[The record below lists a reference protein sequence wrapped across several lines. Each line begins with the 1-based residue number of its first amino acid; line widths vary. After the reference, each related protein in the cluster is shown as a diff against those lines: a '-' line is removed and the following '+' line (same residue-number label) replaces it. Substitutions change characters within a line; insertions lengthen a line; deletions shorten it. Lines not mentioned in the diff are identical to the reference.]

1 MSFFE
6 VRDLSFSYDT
16 PSGPVDVLKNVS
28 FSAEKN
34 ETTVILGRSGCGKT
48 TLLSCLAGYLAPSSG
63 EAADEKDAPSVSGAG
78 DENGRP
84 SGRTARQAGSV
95 ITVDGSPAVIPSP
108 DVMMVFQSFDQ
119 LFPWFSLRDNILYA
133 MKRAKASGNDG
144 SGYRARADRLLAEA
158 GLAGH
163 EDRRPPELS
172 GGMKQRGAIARVLAL
187 DPLVILMDEPFSSLD
202 YLTKLGMYDF
212 INSTVKSRDL
222 ALILVTHDIDEAVL
236 LGDSL
241 LVLAGDGSGI
251 CYSARRGELPE
262 ERLREELISHLA

>member
-1 MSFFE
+1 MSYFE

-48 TLLSCLAGYLAPSSG
+48 TLLSCLAGYLAPSLR
-63 EAADEKDAPSVSGAG
+63 EAEDEKAAP
-78 DENGRP
+78 
-84 SGRTARQAGSV
+84 V

-133 MKRAKASGNDG
+133 MKRARASGSDD
-144 SGYRARADRLLAEA
+144 SGDRARVDTLLKEA
-158 GLAGH
+158 GLSGH
-163 EDRRPPELS
+163 GDRRPSELS

-187 DPLVILMDEPFSSLD
+187 DPGVILMDEPFSSLD
-202 YLTKLGMYDF
+202 YLMRRGMYDF
-212 INSTVKSRDL
+212 INDTVKSRNL

-241 LVLAGDGSGI
+241 LVLAGDGRGI
-251 CYSARRGELPE
+251 CYSARKGELPD